1 MAGLSGEIRAEVA
14 LMPGLAG
21 DAPLLA
27 GLASAA
33 VPLAAGWPMTG
44 LLSRALRRS
53 LVARLA
59 TGWLL
64 GAAWCGTCALAVS
77 RLAGLPL
84 RRTTYLPIVLF
95 PLLVVALF
103 DRLSL
108 LPRRRRRPSAA
119 GIGAGAIAGISG
131 VVLLVGALTT
141 PVLDWDGRM
150 TWSPQARLI
159 RMERTATPASFTD
172 PWIWTSHPQ
181 YPPLVALV
189 QAAGLE
195 LVDAPQDERAGRGVH
210 PFFFLAFL
218 AVLYRSVRILAQ
230 SAPAAAAATSLAAMT
245 PFLAFES
252 HGGAAGAYSDLP
264 LGTLLGAGLAVLVCG
279 RAGLRTGAVA
289 GLLLAGAVLTKNEGL
304 PLVAALLLVTLV
316 VALFDLRRRAGT
328 RRPRIRRLLRSAV
341 PLIGF
346 VACAAL
352 LLGAYRSVIPNR
364 YDEDYASIVRHGD
377 FTPSALAGKAA
388 TVLPHLAAKL
398 GTIRTW
404 GLLFPLLGLLALVR
418 PRVLRSPASFA
429 AIGFLLAPIGLGF
442 VAYLVHW
449 DPVYLADTTF
459 DRFLVQ
465 GSFGT
470 FLLLGLLAA
479 KVVRPVPAGRD

>member
-1 MAGLSGEIRAEVA
+1 MAS
-14 LMPGLAG
+14 LAG
-21 DAPLLA
+21 DAPLFA

-33 VPLAAGWPMTG
+33 VPLIAGWPLSG
-44 LLSRALRRS
+44 LLPRTLRRS
-53 LVARLA
+53 IVSRLA
-59 TGWLL
+59 MAWLL
-64 GAAWCGTCALAVS
+64 GAAWCGTAALAAS
-77 RLAGLPL
+77 RAGGLPL
-84 RRTTYLPIVLF
+84 RRTTLLPIVLL
-95 PLLVVALF
+95 PLIVAAVVL
-103 DRLSL
+103 RRSL
-108 LPRRRRRPSAA
+108 PIGPMRRATAA

-131 VVLLVGALTT
+131 AVLLVGALTT

-172 PWIWTSHPQ
+172 PWVWTSHPQ

-189 QAAGLE
+189 QATGLE
-195 LVDAPQDERAGRGVH
+195 LVDAPRDERAGRGVH
-210 PFFFLAFL
+210 PLFFLALL
-218 AVLYRSVRILAQ
+218 AVLYRSVGIL
-230 SAPAAAAATSLAAMT
+230 SRSVPAAAAATSLAAMT

-252 HGGAAGAYSDLP
+252 HGGAAGAYSDVP
-264 LGTLLGAGLAVLVCG
+264 LGAFLGAGLAVLLCG
-279 RAGLRTGAVA
+279 RAGARTGAVA

-316 VALFDLRRRAGT
+316 VALGSLWRRAGA
-328 RRPRIRRLLRSAV
+328 RGPRVRRLLRGVV
-341 PLIGF
+341 PLADL
-346 VACAAL
+346 VACSAL

-377 FTPSALAGKAA
+377 FTPSVLAGKAA

-398 GTIRTW
+398 GTFRTW

-418 PRVLRSPASFA
+418 PRVLRSRASLA